1 MMDRQ
6 GKPKNRVSEQQSD
19 CICPGRN
26 ELIARYIRLRTGKTR
41 TRKQVSSHI
50 QVLARRRTKEVQ
62 SNIRDPATKER
73 AMQTLS
79 HQQQQQQRRVCP
91 DQRHLFA
98 SLTAA
103 SADATP
109 LRAPGM
115 RRRIAD
121 KFPER
126 RGGLR
131 DFLESGPDGAAYLV
145 KFWADINTP
154 IPDEAGAFYGFGT
167 TYESTERL
175 TLSCSTKVCSF
186 GRQVVEKVEKHIGP
200 RLESGRYVYQSDR
213 SPMCEYMV
221 NFITKLRQLPEKY
234 MMNTVLENFT
244 ILQVIN
250 CESSG
255 DSLLCIAYVFEVSS
269 GAAQHH
275 CHQDALDFEY
285 LHCLAVPNRPAA
297 SAQPTRRQ
305 SVALTHNRRRD
316 DAGGRGS
323 GRRRSGGGR
332 RRRCVLVTP
341 PRRQSRA
348 SRLAPG
354 AGPGRRAAIPRSH
367 VRPPMSRSC
376 QPTSRPK
383 RTGRFQEKLKG
394 VGRANGRLAIIRLR
408 RRQVRLRE
416 PKTGSGAAGS
426 GAGSGT
432 GARPGGAAARR
443 AAATAPVATAGVRKS
458 TGDESSILNNSQAAG
473 SVLSTTQQPQHSS
486 NSHFSRQLLVRDY
499 SGPPAAVGTRLV
511 SSRCYL
517 PAGAQQQVLV
527 PASGQQQVLVPASVL
542 VSAKRSATGAGTSQ
556 PSVRAEYWAGSSS
569 WFRRA
574 GSNRAAYRQ
583 QGLAQNFVPDLQA
596 QIDRVLPALSSVRP
610 DVLANLQELVRS
622 LILPT

>member
-1 MMDRQ
+1 LSQSVLHVLVNKLIIGSSSSSTMQAAQSGWPAAVAAAASSAPSAATTSVTMETRD
-6 GKPKNRVSEQQSD
+6 NYSEGNGRAIMKVEEDDIDEEEADDPQQRRDQDPDDDAEGVWSQD
-19 CICPGRN
+19 IEQSFQEALAMYPPCGRRKIILQEEGRMYGRN

-79 HQQQQQQRRVCP
+79 QLSSAQIVSAGLAPASTRGQQQQQQHQPEPASTTVVSESLEPDSPVSIAGPRLRLRELIAFVEAPALADPADSSQQQQQQRRVCP
-91 DQRHLFA
+91 DRRHLFA

-103 SADATP
+103 SADAAPPP
-109 LRAPGM
+109 LECVDVSQ
-115 RRRIAD
+115 IAD

-275 CHQDALDFEY
+275 VYRL
-285 LHCLAVPNRPAA
+285 
-297 SAQPTRRQ
+297 S
-305 SVALTHNRRRD
+305 
-316 DAGGRGS
+316 RG
-323 GRRRSGGGR
+323 
-332 RRRCVLVTP
+332 
-341 PRRQSRA
+341 
-348 SRLAPG
+348 
-354 AGPGRRAAIPRSH
+354 
-367 VRPPMSRSC
+367 
-376 QPTSRPK
+376 
-383 RTGRFQEKLKG
+383 
-394 VGRANGRLAIIRLR
+394 
-408 RRQVRLRE
+408 
-416 PKTGSGAAGS
+416 
-426 GAGSGT
+426 
-432 GARPGGAAARR
+432 
-443 AAATAPVATAGVRKS
+443 
-458 TGDESSILNNSQAAG
+458 
-473 SVLSTTQQPQHSS
+473 
-486 NSHFSRQLLVRDY
+486 
-499 SGPPAAVGTRLV
+499 
-511 SSRCYL
+511 
-517 PAGAQQQVLV
+517 
-527 PASGQQQVLVPASVL
+527 
-542 VSAKRSATGAGTSQ
+542 
-556 PSVRAEYWAGSSS
+556 
-569 WFRRA
+569 
-574 GSNRAAYRQ
+574 
-583 QGLAQNFVPDLQA
+583 
-596 QIDRVLPALSSVRP
+596 
-610 DVLANLQELVRS
+610 
-622 LILPT
+622 